1 MALIQMN
8 PDSLTAKAAEVRT
21 LRAKHD
27 EAMGK
32 LRTLIRALNEVWKGE
47 AQDAFVAKFEDMQP
61 TFTSFSE
68 SLEEYA
74 KLMDTSAKAM
84 RETDEQLKAAMQ
96 GKN

>member
-1 MALIQMN
+1 MS

-21 LRAKHD
+21 LRAEHD
-27 EAMGK
+27 ETMGK
-32 LRTLIRALNEVWKGE
+32 LRTLILALNEIWRGE
-47 AQDAFVAKFEDMQP
+47 AQDAFVAKFEGMQS

-84 RETDEQLKAAMQ
+84 RETDEQLRAAMQ
-96 GKN
+96 G